1 MPGLS
6 PRPDHPVTALAPL
19 APSFARSALP
29 RKRVRSV
36 ALIRPSPTAD
46 ERPVLAR
53 NRTSQGFY
61 RCSFMRSRPSALE
74 TLNEPLV
81 SLGVRFT
88 SRLWAFLSWLAAPL
102 MPFPPVLGIMAGAV
116 QKNRRPSPLGNVPG

>member
-1 MPGLS
+1 
-6 PRPDHPVTALAPL
+6 
-19 APSFARSALP
+19 
-29 RKRVRSV
+29 
-36 ALIRPSPTAD
+36 
-46 ERPVLAR
+46 
-53 NRTSQGFY
+53 
-61 RCSFMRSRPSALE
+61 MRSRPSALE

-116 QKNRRPSPLGNVPG
+116 QKNRRPSPLGNVPGAFTIDSSGSRIATSNGDGGTNDGGTRLA